1 MKKIILLLSIL
12 FISVLHADTVKIQKT
27 QVPGYYRFMVGSYE
41 VTSIYD
47 GYSNLPLDTYKGIDA
62 ANAEA
67 IIKKEY
73 SHISGS
79 GKNFSFKVSV
89 NTFLINTGKELI
101 LVDTGSGNSMGPATG
116 AVKKNI
122 EMAGYK
128 PEDITKIIFTHLHPD
143 HVGGLSEG
151 GKQVYPNAVIYANEK
166 EMDFWMN
173 NSDFNKEFKDIL
185 NTYKNNKK
193 YKALKDGAEIA
204 AGIKGVL
211 LPGHTIGHMGY
222 EITSGGQKLLIWGDI
237 THGYEVQ
244 FANPDVTTAYDYD
257 QNQAKETRKA
267 LMKKVSDEGTMTA
280 GSHLPFPGLGH
291 VVPNADGKGYRWIP
305 VQYVPLD

>member
-12 FISVLHADTVKIQKT
+12 FISVLYADTAKIQKT

-41 VTSIYD
+41 ITSIYD

-79 GKNFSFKVSV
+79 GKDFRLKISV

-101 LVDTGSGNSMGPATG
+101 LVDTGSGNSAGPTMG

-143 HVGGLSEG
+143 HVGGLAED
-151 GKQVYPNAVIYANEK
+151 GKPVYPNVVIYANEK
-166 EMDFWMN
+166 EMEFWLN
-173 NSDFNKEFKDIL
+173 NSGFKKEFKDIL
-185 NTYKNNKK
+185 NAYKKNKK
-193 YKALKDGAEIA
+193 YKALKDGTEIA

-211 LPGHTIGHMGY
+211 LPGHTIAHMGY
-222 EITSGGQKLLIWGDI
+222 EITSGENKLLIWGDI

-267 LMKKVSDEGTMTA
+267 LMAKMAKDGTMTA
-280 GSHLPFPGLGH
+280 GSHLPFPGIGH
-291 VVPNADGKGYRWIP
+291 VVRDSAGAGYRWIP
-305 VQYVPLD
+305 VQYIPLD